1 MTRPSLQLRMLT
13 QLSVALVG
21 IGLFSLQA
29 HAQAVFRIS
38 AIPDES
44 LLSDP
49 VCFLSPLTFN
59 RS

>member
-38 AIPDES
+38 AIHEGRVHTGDR
-44 LLSDP
+44 L
-49 VCFLSPLTFN
+49 
-59 RS
+59 RRGR